1 MGTAAGLL
9 AILALIL
16 ANGYFVAAEF
26 AFVAVR
32 KGRLEE
38 LAEEGN
44 PRAPRALLVL
54 RRLSFMLSGAQLG
67 ITVTSLVVGFIAEP
81 VLGRALLPLFELAGL
96 SGRAAT
102 GVALTVGFTLATTV
116 QMIFGELAPKNLAI
130 AEPERFA
137 LSLARSTYLYTR
149 WAAPVIKLFD
159 NSSNALLRAMG
170 IEPVEELPTGV
181 SADELEYIIT
191 ESSRGGTLGTQTAT
205 LLNRALDF
213 RSLRAVEAM
222 VPRTQVDHL
231 QADET
236 GSVLRDLAVR
246 TGHSRFPVVGGS
258 LDDVVGFV
266 QAKDLFRLDPD
277 ERATTPVREL
287 MKPVLAVPESTQLG
301 PLLGDMRASHS
312 QIAVVVDEYGGTAGI
327 VTLEDIVEELVGN
340 IEDEYDPAEPDV
352 SALGDGTFLVPGS
365 WRLDETERDTGIEL
379 PDGDYETVGGLVM
392 ERLGRMP
399 DLGDVVEVRG
409 AALSVEAM
417 DGLAVGQVLL
427 RRTEV
432 EEDE

>member
-1 MGTAAGLL
+1 MTTALGLA

-38 LAEEGN
+38 LALEGD
-44 PRAPRALLVL
+44 PRATRALLVL

-67 ITVTSLVVGFIAEP
+67 ITVTSLIVGFIAEP

-96 SGRAAT
+96 SGRAAM
-102 GVALTVGFTLATTV
+102 GVALTVGFILATTV

-137 LSLARSTYLYTR
+137 LSLARSTHLYTR
-149 WAAPVIKLFD
+149 VAGPVIKLFD
-159 NSSNALLRAMG
+159 SSSNALLRALG

-191 ESSRGGTLGTQTAT
+191 ESSRGGTLGIQTAT

-231 QADET
+231 RADDT

-246 TGHSRFPVVGGS
+246 TGHSRFPVVGES

-266 QAKDLFRLDPD
+266 QAKDLFRLPPE
-277 ERATTPVREL
+277 ERPTTAVREL

-327 VTLEDIVEELVGN
+327 ITLEDIVEELVGN
-340 IEDEYDPAEPDV
+340 IKDEYDPDEPIV
-352 SALGDGTFLVPGS
+352 SRLDDGTFLVPGS

-379 PDGDYETVGGLVM
+379 PEGDYETVGGLVM

-399 DLGDVVEVRG
+399 DLGDVVEVAG
-409 AALSVEAM
+409 AALTVAAM
-417 DGLAVGQVLL
+417 DGLAVGQVVL
-427 RRTEV
+427 RSSEA
-432 EEDE
+432 EDAE